1 MTVLAVA
8 HDPYW
13 HGWTDDAGH
22 RPDSAMVVT
31 WLAPNRAAL
40 DELSRA
46 RMVLRPPLPDD
57 RAHDRALHRPAHPR
71 PGNGR
76 SGVKEHASPH
86 VRDRRLGLP
95 NAFEDRLRREIG
107 GISFAVGGLDNLVV
121 DEPGERATD
130 RGVPTRRRRPFDLT
144 GLAAS
149 RDNCVGKGREPDVE
163 DPQLF
168 SAGYRTNVCAIG
180 ATQKWPP
187 PSFVGKAALA
197 TRLIPPRT
205 KG

>member
-46 RMVLRPPLPDD
+46 RIVLRPPLPDD

-71 PGNGR
+71 PGNGW
-76 SGVKEHASPH
+76 SGVKKHVSP
-86 VRDRRLGLP
+86 LP
-95 NAFEDRLRREIG
+95 GIADLACPMPSSIG
-107 GISFAVGGLDNLVV
+107 C
-121 DEPGERATD
+121 EER
-130 RGVPTRRRRPFDLT
+130 
-144 GLAAS
+144 
-149 RDNCVGKGREPDVE
+149 
-163 DPQLF
+163 
-168 SAGYRTNVCAIG
+168 
-180 ATQKWPP
+180 
-187 PSFVGKAALA
+187 
-197 TRLIPPRT
+197 
-205 KG
+205 

>member
-46 RMVLRPPLPDD
+46 RIVLRPPLPDD

-71 PGNGR
+71 PGAWR
-76 SGVKEHASPH
+76 PSYYPVCA
-86 VRDRRLGLP
+86 LI
-95 NAFEDRLRREIG
+95 RLRGQRD
-107 GISFAVGGLDNLVV
+107 AVRGS
-121 DEPGERATD
+121 ERRAAL
-130 RGVPTRRRRPFDLT
+130 RRHEHIFRRP
-144 GLAAS
+144 G
-149 RDNCVGKGREPDVE
+149 GGEP
-163 DPQLF
+163 
-168 SAGYRTNVCAIG
+168 AG
-180 ATQKWPP
+180 
-187 PSFVGKAALA
+187 A
-197 TRLIPPRT
+197 TRLFSRSSPRLRA
-205 KG
+205 